1 MPPVGSRQDPSE
13 MFNNIDEDEDGSL
26 SEDEAGTI
34 ADMISNATG
43 EEVTAADLIDE
54 YDEGSD
60 GVLSE
65 EETEAALEANRPDGP
80 PPGGMMTRGD
90 FDASHMFSDSDE
102 DEDDSLDATEM
113 EAIADMITNA
123 TGEEVT
129 AESLIEE
136 YDEDGDGLL
145 SEEEAEAALE
155 ANRPDGPPPGGMMFG
170 NVDEDEDKDKTETLA
185 EMIRSATGEE
195 VTAEELIE
203 AYDEDE
209 DGVLSEEETRA
220 ALEANRP
227 EGPQPPPEMEE
238 YGQQNISW
246 QAAAGIESYMTMAN
260 LGMSQDQSFASSA
273 MFGGNSAFTS
283 SGTLMSVNTRV

>member
-1 MPPVGSRQDPSE
+1 MMVSSVGSEPYSMRQMPPVGSRQDPSE

-54 YDEGSD
+54 YDEDSD

-129 AESLIEE
+129 AE
-136 YDEDGDGLL
+136 
-145 SEEEAEAALE
+145 
-155 ANRPDGPPPGGMMFG
+155 
-170 NVDEDEDKDKTETLA
+170 
-185 EMIRSATGEE
+185 
-195 VTAEELIE
+195 ELIE

-209 DGVLSEEETRA
+209 DGVLSEEEIRA

-246 QAAAGIESYMTMAN
+246 QAAAGIESYMTMAK
-260 LGMSQDQSFASSA
+260 LGMGQDQSLASST
-273 MFGGNSAFTS
+273 MSGGNSAFYS
-283 SGTLMSVNTRV
+283 SATLMSVNARV